1 MDFVGIGALN
11 LDRLYKVEKIA
22 EGDEEVAIQEAR
34 EESGGSAANTIYAL
48 GKLGMSV
55 GFIGAIGN
63 DSEAKQVLGSLNS
76 VGCDTSHIKI
86 KAGSRT
92 GLVIGFVDPKGERT
106 LYIAAGANNLLSEK
120 DLDYGYLDRVDI
132 LHMSSF
138 VSDAQLKIQKKVVEK
153 LNPETKLSFAPGSLY
168 AKKGLSELEP
178 IIERT
183 NVLFLN
189 ETEARILTG
198 KDCEEAAEVLIGYG
212 CNIVAVTL
220 KEKGCYITDGTS
232 KEHVEASKTQVKDT
246 TGAGDAFC
254 AGFLFGHSQDMKLKE
269 CGRLGNL
276 VAARCIIKIGA
287 RSGLP
292 ELSELEED

>member
-48 GKLGMSV
+48 GKLGMST

-63 DSEAKQVLGSLNS
+63 DAEAKVVLGSLNS

-86 KAGSRT
+86 KANSRT
-92 GLVIGFVDPKGERT
+92 GLVIGIVDPKGERA
-106 LYIAAGANNLLSEK
+106 LYIAAGANDLLSE
-120 DLDYGYLDRVDI
+120 DDIDFGYLDQVDF
-132 LHMSSF
+132 LHISSF
-138 VSDAQLKIQKKVVEK
+138 VSDEQLDIQKRIVEK
-153 LNPETKLSFAPGSLY
+153 LSPETKLSFAPGSLY
-168 AKKGLSELEP
+168 VKKGLSELEP
-178 IIERT
+178 IIKRT
-183 NVLFLN
+183 YVLFLN
-189 ETEARILTG
+189 EVEAKELTG
-198 KDCEEAAEVLIGYG
+198 KEYQEASDFLMGYG
-212 CNIVAVTL
+212 CNIICITL
-220 KEKGCYITDGTS
+220 KDRGCYVTDGKS
-232 KEHVEASKTQVKDT
+232 KEHVEAIQTDVIDT

-254 AGFLFGHSQDMKLKE
+254 AGFLFGLSQGKDLKE

-276 VAARCIIKIGA
+276 VAARCIVKIGA

-292 ELSELEED
+292 QLSDLK